1 MTPPRAAPRG
11 PRRAA
16 APARRRETL
25 PVTTIATVLLALHF
39 ALCCWVASR
48 NSVTFD
54 ENFHLPAGVVAL
66 TRGDFTTSY
75 AQPPLSRELS
85 AIAALAA
92 GAREPD
98 PASERIGDER
108 AMGESFMRR
117 NADRYLRV
125 FVAGRL
131 VTALF
136 SLALGLMLWQVARRW
151 YGERAGLVALAAWT
165 LAPEALA
172 HASLVGVDVPT
183 ALATFGVAISG
194 FAWLRTGQWKRWAI
208 CALWIAA
215 AFLVRFSAVQLF
227 PVLLVLAVLL
237 AWRRRLASSPR
248 TLLGFVLL
256 GLVAIVAVNA
266 GYRFE
271 HTGAMLGGPAYLS
284 DRFQH
289 LAKQW
294 PALRLP
300 LPAGYVRGLDYLAY
314 LSQPGLKS
322 SYFLGKVVD
331 GHDWRYFPV
340 AIAVKW
346 PLGLLGLLLLG
357 IVYRVRVRRVRL
369 DREFALLV
377 PAAAVILTAM
387 SANLD
392 FGVRYV
398 LPALPLLCV
407 WASAPLAE
415 ATRARGVRAWANVAL
430 VLVAVET
437 VECVTALPYPLSF
450 FNLAAGGRGDR
461 IVNDSNAD
469 WGQGLLA
476 LKDAMRERGIGKIQ
490 LIYHGT
496 TDPGIYGIDYVPYI
510 SGKLDPTTSWLAV
523 SSYFRVGLPAR
534 LMLRQ
539 GYSDLRVYDLKAFDT
554 RVPDARPGGCM
565 YLYRMR

>member
-1 MTPPRAAPRG
+1 MTPPRAAARG
-11 PRRAA
+11 RGTP

-25 PVTTIATVLLALHF
+25 PVTAIATALLVLHF

-54 ENFHLPAGVVAL
+54 ENFHLPAGVVAI
-66 TRGDFTTSY
+66 TRGDFTSSY

-85 AIAALAA
+85 ALAALAA
-92 GAREPD
+92 GARPPD

-108 AMGESFMRR
+108 ALGESFMRR
-117 NADRYLRV
+117 NADRYMRV
-125 FVAGRL
+125 FLAGRL
-131 VTALF
+131 VTVLF
-136 SLALGLMLWQVARRW
+136 SLALALMLWQVARRW

-194 FAWLRTGQWKRWAI
+194 FAWLRTGQWKRWAL
-208 CALWIAA
+208 CAAWIAV

-227 PVLLVLAVLL
+227 PVLLVLALLL
-237 AWRRRLASSPR
+237 AWRRRLASWPR

-256 GLVAIVAVNA
+256 GVVAIVAVNA

-271 HTGAMLGGPAYLS
+271 QTGAALGGPAYLS

-289 LAKQW
+289 LAQRW

-300 LPAGYVRGLDYLAY
+300 LPAGYVRGLDYLSY
-314 LSQPGLKS
+314 LSQPNLKS
-322 SYFLGKVVD
+322 SYFLGSVVD
-331 GHDWRYFPV
+331 HHDWRYFPV

-346 PLGLLGLLLLG
+346 PLGLLGLLVLG
-357 IVYRVRVRRVRL
+357 IAYRVRTGRVRI
-369 DREFALLV
+369 DRELALLV

-415 ATRARGVRAWANVAL
+415 AMRARGVRAWANVAL
-430 VLVAVET
+430 VLVAVEA
-437 VECVTALPYPLSF
+437 VEGATALPYPLSF

-461 IVNDSNAD
+461 IVNDSNVD

-476 LKDAMRERGIGKIQ
+476 LKDEMRARGIHRIQ
-490 LIYHGT
+490 LVYHGT
-496 TDPGIYGIDYVPYI
+496 TDPAIYGIDYVPFF
-510 SGKLDPTTSWLAV
+510 GGQLDSTLDWFAI

-534 LMLRQ
+534 LIVHE
-539 GYSDLRVYDLKAFDT
+539 GYTDLHYYEMRAFDA
-554 RVPDARPGGCM
+554 RQPDARPAGCM